1 MANAYMTALNKARK
15 AKAKSF
21 TYKGSTYVMG
31 TTKTGLIIYKKKGST
46 PVKKKETVDKKE
58 KK

>member
-1 MANAYMTALNKARK
+1 MVNAYMTALSKARK

-46 PVKKKETVDKKE
+46 PAKKKETVDKKE